1 MTKGGFMKDFDL
13 RKEYVIEY
21 YDFTFHTWRVL
32 YKTFS
37 RKLAIH
43 QLNKCKECFHSIK
56 YRLYEL
62 ERIM

>member
-1 MTKGGFMKDFDL
+1 MNFKY
-13 RKEYVIEY
+13 EYVIEY
-21 YDFTFHTWRVL
+21 YDFTFHTWRTL

-43 QLNKCKECFHSIK
+43 QLNKCKECFHTIK
-56 YRLYEL
+56 YRLYER